1 MAPDYICK
9 LINPKPLTD
18 YALRSNRKFLL
29 KVPNGEMLTALGA
42 RAFAFDAPNL
52 WNDLPSEISG
62 LVSLSG
68 FKRTLKT
75 YLFKR
80 AFNCVVLLVYTLTFN
95 ITFIIFVNLIFITF
109 YICKAHLIM

>member
-1 MAPDYICK
+1 MSFKAIHRMAPDYICK

-18 YALRSNRKFLL
+18 YALRSNSKFLL
-29 KVPNGEMLTALGA
+29 KVPNGEMLTTLGA
-42 RAFAFDAPNL
+42 RAFASAAPNL

-80 AFNCVVLLVYTLTFN
+80 AFNV
-95 ITFIIFVNLIFITF
+95 
-109 YICKAHLIM
+109 